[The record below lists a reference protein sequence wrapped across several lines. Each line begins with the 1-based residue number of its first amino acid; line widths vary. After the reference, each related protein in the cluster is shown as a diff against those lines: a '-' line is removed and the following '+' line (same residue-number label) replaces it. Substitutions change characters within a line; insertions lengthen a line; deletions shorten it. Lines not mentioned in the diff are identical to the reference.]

1 MEPRNHYKKRGVPKS
16 QKSREIK
23 KKNYEH
29 IIYFI
34 KDERRGLYGAILLRH
49 ACLPRIASYHNVYF
63 NWYKHYVRSNNKAKR
78 NHH

>member
-1 MEPRNHYKKRGVPKS
+1 MEPAPHRFLKRGSNRKARRVG
-16 QKSREIK
+16 ELK

-63 NWYKHYVRSNNKAKR
+63 NWYKHYVRSNNKAK
-78 NHH
+78 